1 MIELK
6 VVLCLVARRFE
17 IRDAYAEVD
26 ALEERKRGGWK
37 SKGTKMVDGERAY
50 QVGKG
55 EPSGFLPVRVREV
68 KVEVGEDGKK
78 V

>member
-26 ALEERKRGGWK
+26 AEDRKRGRGGG
-37 SKGTKMVDGERAY
+37 GTKMVDGERAY

-55 EPSGFLPVRVREV
+55 EPSGFLPVRIREV
-68 KVEVGEDGKK
+68 EVKAEMEGKNA
-78 V
+78 